1 MPALDTE
8 RRSEAAGRRR
18 GVFTTESLT
27 RFNFSGIKLVIR
39 LVETHSLSCRTARE
53 SCDVTDAIVSC
64 PAM

>member
-27 RFNFSGIKLVIR
+27 RFNFSGIKLEIR

-53 SCDVTDAIVSC
+53 SCDVMDAIMSC
-64 PAM
+64 PAI